1 VLTKG
6 SYDKPAAKVTAR
18 TPSTLPSLPEGSRAD
33 RLALARW
40 LFSSAHP
47 LTARVTV
54 NRYWQ
59 QFFGVGIVKTVEDFG
74 VQGERPSHPELLD
87 WLAVEFRESG
97 WDVKHIH
104 RLIVTSAAY
113 RQVSNVTP
121 QLFER
126 DPENRLLARGPRFR
140 MPAYMIRDCALYA
153 SGLMVEKL
161 GGPPVKPYQPPGVWE
176 DATFGQ
182 IKYEQDHGEAL
193 YRRSLYTFWRRI
205 VGPTEFFD
213 SAARQTCSVRPSRT
227 NTPLHAF
234 TTMNDPTFVEAARG
248 LAQRILKTPAGEN
261 GQKRIDLAY
270 RLVLSRKPTEAERA
284 VLVKAQARLKDE
296 YGKDE
301 EATAK
306 LLSVGESK
314 RDETIDP
321 TEHAAYTALC
331 LEILN
336 LDEAVTKE

>member
-1 VLTKG
+1 VMVMQELPKPRDSFVLTKG
-6 SYDKPAAKVTAR
+6 SYDKPAAKVKAH
-18 TPSTLPSLPEGSRAD
+18 TPSTLPSLPDKVKPD

-40 LFSSAHP
+40 LFSPEHP
-47 LTARVTV
+47 LTARVAV

-97 WDVKHIH
+97 WDVKHLH
-104 RLIVTSAAY
+104 RLIVTSATY
-113 RQVSNVTP
+113 RQASKVTP
-121 QLFER
+121 ESFER

-140 MPAYMIRDCALYA
+140 MPAYMIRDQALSA

-161 GGPPVKPYQPPGVWE
+161 GGPPVKPYQPSGVWE

-182 IKYEQDHGEAL
+182 IKYEQDHGDAL

-234 TTMNDPTFVEAARG
+234 TTMNDPTFVEAGRE
-248 LAQRILKTPAGEN
+248 LAQRILKTPAGES
-261 GQKRIDLAY
+261 GKKRIDLPG
-270 RLVLSRKPTEAERA
+270 LVGVMAGAATADSRDTVVTEAPLSTMNR
-284 VLVKAQARLKDE
+284 KAWPFTSASTQK
-296 YGKDE
+296 
-301 EATAK
+301 
-306 LLSVGESK
+306 
-314 RDETIDP
+314 
-321 TEHAAYTALC
+321 
-331 LEILN
+331 
-336 LDEAVTKE
+336 